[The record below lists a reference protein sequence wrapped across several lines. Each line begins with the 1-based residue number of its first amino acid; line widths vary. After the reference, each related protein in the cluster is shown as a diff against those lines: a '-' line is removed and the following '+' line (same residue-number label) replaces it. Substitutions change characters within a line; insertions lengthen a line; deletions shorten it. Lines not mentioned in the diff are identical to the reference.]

1 MARNTGP
8 VCRMC
13 RREQAKLF
21 LKGEKCFTGCT
32 LDKRPTPPGMARP
45 QRGKPS
51 EYKIRLREKQ
61 KLRQMIMM
69 TERPFARMMEKA
81 ARTPGKTAEALMR
94 NLEMRLDSVVRRLGF
109 ATSLSTARQLVL
121 HGHVRVNGRWNNIPS
136 YHVKVGDVIALN
148 PKLKD
153 NAAIKLA
160 LEFAEKKATRPAFLE
175 FNGEDFSGKLLR
187 EPAREEASFPVN
199 DQLIVE
205 YYSR

>member
-21 LKGEKCFTGCT
+21 LKGEKCFTNCT
-32 LDKRPTPPGMARP
+32 LDRRPTPPGVARP

-51 EYKIRLREKQ
+51 EYQIRLREKQ
-61 KLRQMIMM
+61 KLRRMTMM

-81 ARTPGKTAEALMR
+81 AKTPGKTAESLMR
-94 NLEMRLDSVVRRLGF
+94 SLETRLDSVVRRLGF
-109 ATSLSTARQLVL
+109 ATSLAAARQLVL
-121 HGHVRVNGRWNNIPS
+121 HGSIRLNGRGINIPS
-136 YHVKVGDVIALN
+136 HHVKVGDVVSLN

-153 NAAIKLA
+153 NAAIKLS

-175 FNGEDFSGKLLR
+175 FKAEDLSGKLLR
-187 EPAREEASFPVN
+187 EPSREEASFPVN
-199 DQLIVE
+199 DQLVVE